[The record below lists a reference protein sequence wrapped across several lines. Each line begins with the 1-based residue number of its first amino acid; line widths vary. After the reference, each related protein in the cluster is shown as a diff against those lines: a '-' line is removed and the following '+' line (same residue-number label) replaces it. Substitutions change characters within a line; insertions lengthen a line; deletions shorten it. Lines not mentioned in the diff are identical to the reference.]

1 MLEKRQTSCTVGRN
15 VNWFSHSGKQDRSSS
30 KKFKAELPFDPAILD
45 INISGQN
52 YNSKRYIYPYVDNST
67 THNSQDMEAN

>member
-1 MLEKRQTSCTVGRN
+1 MLEKRQTSCTIGRN
-15 VNWFSHSGKQDRSSS
+15 VNWFSHSGKQDGSSS
-30 KKFKAELPFDPAILD
+30 KKTETELPYDPAILD

-52 YNSKRYIYPYVDNST
+52 YNSKRYIYPYVHSST